1 MVKKKNAQS
10 SSNSYVVYLCY
21 LLPPFLILLL
31 SLFNLIHQMRLL
43 TWKIKYWKQSITSEI
58 LIRKKMAI
66 DCILAQISNLTAT
79 NWDIEFVKSCLNQ
92 MIVKGFINEIYKTLI
107 ILVTEDTSPQNNDQT
122 NFPDTTPSPSRH
134 ISTLRKSEG

>member
-1 MVKKKNAQS
+1 
-10 SSNSYVVYLCY
+10 
-21 LLPPFLILLL
+21 
-31 SLFNLIHQMRLL
+31 MRLL

-58 LIRKKMAI
+58 LIRKKITI

-107 ILVTEDTSPQNNDQT
+107 ILVTEDTSPKNNDQT
-122 NFPDTTPSPSRH
+122 NFPDTTPSPSRQ
-134 ISTLRKSEG
+134 ISTLRKSEGLKFYEEK

>member
-1 MVKKKNAQS
+1 
-10 SSNSYVVYLCY
+10 
-21 LLPPFLILLL
+21 
-31 SLFNLIHQMRLL
+31 
-43 TWKIKYWKQSITSEI
+43 
-58 LIRKKMAI
+58 
-66 DCILAQISNLTAT
+66 
-79 NWDIEFVKSCLNQ
+79 